1 MPMAEEK
8 DWGYDRIMNDYLNSA
23 HYTDECLGK
32 YIERAKEKSWF
43 DSTLVIVMADHSHF
57 SQYNW
62 PYHTPQYHRIPLLV
76 YGSVIKEEFRGKVID
91 RIGSQV
97 DVAAT
102 LLAQLGIGHEAFPWS
117 QDLMNP
123 NTNQFAAIS
132 FEEGIGWVCPQ
143 GHFFWDNKI
152 KDFLNNDLSSDQD
165 RIIKQGKSYLQ
176 IVYQNFLD
184 F

>member
-1 MPMAEEK
+1 
-8 DWGYDRIMNDYLNSA
+8 
-23 HYTDECLGK
+23 
-32 YIERAKEKSWF
+32 
-43 DSTLVIVMADHSHF
+43 
-57 SQYNW
+57 
-62 PYHTPQYHRIPLLV
+62 LV
-76 YGSVIKEEFRGKVID
+76 YGPVIKEEYRGKVIG

-123 NTNQFAAIS
+123 YTNQFAAIS